1 MCRWRDRGSKER
13 GRRVPRLIAVIRVG
27 AVVVVAMVALA
38 GCASG
43 VPSSSPPSAHSSPQV
58 QTATISVGS
67 PAPSDSASR
76 TRAQD
81 VTQIATGL
89 LSGIGIPPGAV
100 DHDGAPVGT
109 LSGPAQQ
116 PMSNNLIDVA
126 NSWVAPGTVRADLA
140 YMQQHLPP
148 GLRLDG
154 SGGGT
159 PESLDVFY
167 RAAAGAD
174 DEGAEVLLAASA
186 DPAGGVDLR
195 VDVQDVWQP
204 IRPAS
209 DVAPETVRGATLIS
223 RTGLTTTP
231 PPPTTTTVHVDAAAA
246 NRIAALL
253 NTLPTQAGGAAPAA
267 GPPNATISITFDS
280 DPSGLTY
287 VAAGSFYNTVTIHAP
302 DQQPLTL
309 SNAATLVNYL
319 TTFFSAT
326 AGAAPAS
333 SPPPTRN

>member
-1 MCRWRDRGSKER
+1 M
-13 GRRVPRLIAVIRVG
+13 
-27 AVVVVAMVALA
+27 AM
-38 GCASG
+38 S
-43 VPSSSPPSAHSSPQV
+43 
-58 QTATISVGS
+58 
-67 PAPSDSASR
+67 
-76 TRAQD
+76 
-81 VTQIATGL
+81 L
-89 LSGIGIPPGAV
+89 LSGVGIPPGAV
-100 DHDGAPVGT
+100 AHDGAPVGT

-116 PMSNNLIDVA
+116 PMSDNLIDVA
-126 NSWVAPGTVRADLA
+126 NSWIAPGTVNADLA
-140 YMQQHLPP
+140 YMQQHLPS

-154 SGGGT
+154 SGGGDIG
-159 PESLDVFY
+159 SLNVFY

-209 DVAPETVRGATLIS
+209 DVIPATVSGATLVS
-223 RTGLTTTP
+223 RTGLTTSP
-231 PPPTTTTVHVDAAAA
+231 PPPTTTTVHVDATAAHH
-246 NRIAALL
+246 IAALL
-253 NTLPTQAGGAAPAA
+253 NALPTQAGGAAPAA

-287 VAAGSFYNTVTIHAP
+287 IAAGSFYNTVTINAP

-319 TTFFSAT
+319 TTFFAAQPGS
-326 AGAAPAS
+326 APAS
-333 SPPPTRN
+333 SPPSPAPS